1 MREMRDSGFGYIGQ
15 IPQAWSIG
23 KLKQFFE
30 KSNVTN
36 HPDDT
41 VLSLYRD
48 YGVIPK
54 DSRDDNH
61 NVTSLDTSK
70 YKHVDVGDFVIN
82 KMKGWQGSMALSPYE
97 GIVSPAYHVF
107 KFRSS
112 ELYPKY
118 AHYLLRCR
126 SFADEWRRLSTGLRV
141 GQWDLHVEDFLNT
154 CIPHPPLDE
163 QRRIADYLDAR
174 CADIDAAIR
183 AAEKSIEDY
192 KAFRDVSISTVAIHG
207 LRNTKTKPSGVP
219 GVGNIP
225 ADWGTPSAGILF
237 SENVRPALPNDQQ
250 LTLSQTDGLIPTAE
264 TITQGLRTGTYE
276 NWRHVIPG
284 DLVLNRFKAHLGV
297 FFASKYTGMVSF
309 HYGVFVPQ
317 QSLNVKYYEYLFHS
331 DAFRQ
336 EFALSSNG
344 VTVGLQNLSN
354 TNFYHTRCLL
364 PPIDEQNEIV
374 DYLDRLSLSINGMT
388 SAKQSI
394 IADLKA
400 YKQSLVYEVATG
412 KREVS

>member
-1 MREMRDSGFGYIGQ
+1 MALRMMEQLGSWVGDV
-15 IPQAWSIG
+15 PDDWSVT
-23 KLKQFFE
+23 KLKHVARKIVRPVQPDDGIVICTNKGTVVPRGE
-30 KSNVTN
+30 NNPGLVSMTENGYQEVLPGDLCIHGMDTWHGAIAVSNVKGKCTSVVHVCESTQDKRFLAYYLRALAFRN
-36 HPDDT
+36 
-41 VLSLYRD
+41 VYKAFSN
-48 YGVIPK
+48 GV
-54 DSRDDNH
+54 RQN
-61 NVTSLDTSK
+61 TSD
-70 YKHVDVGDFVIN
+70 
-82 KMKGWQGSMALSPYE
+82 
-97 GIVSPAYHVF
+97 
-107 KFRSS
+107 FRSWTKAG
-112 ELYPKY
+112 EIPIVLPD
-118 AHYLLRCR
+118 LRM
-126 SFADEWRRLSTGLRV
+126 
-141 GQWDLHVEDFLNT
+141 
-154 CIPHPPLDE
+154 

-264 TITQGLRTGTYE
+264 TISQGLRTGTYE

>member
-1 MREMRDSGFGYIGQ
+1 MMEQLGSWVGDV
-15 IPQAWSIG
+15 PDDWSVT
-23 KLKQFFE
+23 KLKHVARKIVRPVQPDDGIVICTNKGTVVPRGE
-30 KSNVTN
+30 NNPGLVSMTENGYQEVLPGDLCIHGMDTWHGAIAVSNVKGKCTSVVHVCESTQDKRFLAYYLRALAFRN
-36 HPDDT
+36 
-41 VLSLYRD
+41 VYKAFSN
-48 YGVIPK
+48 GV
-54 DSRDDNH
+54 RQN
-61 NVTSLDTSK
+61 TSD
-70 YKHVDVGDFVIN
+70 
-82 KMKGWQGSMALSPYE
+82 
-97 GIVSPAYHVF
+97 
-107 KFRSS
+107 FRSWTKAG
-112 ELYPKY
+112 EIPIVLPD
-118 AHYLLRCR
+118 LRM
-126 SFADEWRRLSTGLRV
+126 
-141 GQWDLHVEDFLNT
+141 
-154 CIPHPPLDE
+154 

>member
-1 MREMRDSGFGYIGQ
+1 MALRMMEQLGSWVGDV
-15 IPQAWSIG
+15 PDDWSVT
-23 KLKQFFE
+23 KLKHVARKIVRPVQPDDGIVICTNKGTVVPRGE
-30 KSNVTN
+30 NNPGLVSMTENGYQEVLPGDLCIHGMDTWHGAIAVSNVKGKCTSVVHVCESTQDKRFLAYYLRALAFRN
-36 HPDDT
+36 
-41 VLSLYRD
+41 VYKAFSN
-48 YGVIPK
+48 GV
-54 DSRDDNH
+54 RQN
-61 NVTSLDTSK
+61 TSD
-70 YKHVDVGDFVIN
+70 
-82 KMKGWQGSMALSPYE
+82 
-97 GIVSPAYHVF
+97 
-107 KFRSS
+107 FRSWTKAG
-112 ELYPKY
+112 EIPIVLPD
-118 AHYLLRCR
+118 LRM
-126 SFADEWRRLSTGLRV
+126 
-141 GQWDLHVEDFLNT
+141 
-154 CIPHPPLDE
+154 